1 MRPGTLETM
10 PSKKKQK
17 QAAQAGPEEDVP
29 ASDVAAVDDEEERI
43 PIQVETGDFV
53 KVKQT
58 LDESVVKAVLM
69 CDFVEN
75 HYWDNV
81 KLALMVVA
89 CAFAMVA
96 QFYPMPFP
104 ESRPLLGICCC
115 AYFLASFV
123 LQLIVTYI
131 EQDCIMITQPKA
143 GVTALGLRIRTN
155 FPRFQYDYQ
164 LTIQEQNPSH
174 KSAGDSTNAVKRTFL
189 VHDYFTEDG
198 WFDDEAFEGD
208 VMKAVRAFAS
218 KKSS

>member
-1 MRPGTLETM
+1 M

-17 QAAQAGPEEDVP
+17 QAAQAEADDAEVVS
-29 ASDVAAVDDEEERI
+29 ASDAAADELDDEERV

-69 CDFVEN
+69 CDFAEN
-75 HYWDNV
+75 HHWDNV
-81 KLALMVVA
+81 KLVLMVVA

-131 EQDCIMITQPKA
+131 EQDCIMITKPKA

-164 LTIQEQNPSH
+164 VTIQEQDPSD
-174 KSAGDSTNAVKRTFL
+174 KGASASDSKNSVNRTFM
-189 VHDYFTEDG
+189 VNDYFTEDG
-198 WFDDEAFEGD
+198 WFDDVAFEGD
-208 VMKAVRAFAS
+208 VMKAVRAFGS